1 MARTGR
7 AIVRVPR
14 KISKGQTFKVQ
25 MVITHP
31 METGFRK
38 DKKTGKVIPAHFIT
52 KVEFYFNGKKVTTL
66 HTGAGISK
74 NPYFAIMLKATESGT
89 LKIKYEDNK
98 GGKWEKDVKVN
109 VA

>member
-31 METGFRK
+31 METGLRK
-38 DKKTGKVIPAHFIT
+38 DKKTGKIIPAHYIT
-52 KVEFYFNGKKVTTL
+52 KVEFSFNGKKVTTL

-74 NPYFAIMLKATESGT
+74 NPYFAVKLKASESGT
-89 LKIKYEDNK
+89 LSIKYEDNK
-98 GGKWEKDVKVN
+98 GGKWEKTVKIN